1 MSTPHSHIFISHA
14 SADDAFVKQLREQ
27 LEANHLKVWVDSRN
41 LRGGDQLR
49 PEIEA
54 AIRVARHVLVVI
66 SPETINSDWVFAE
79 IKLAEQVA
87 KERADF
93 RIIPLML
100 PNITP
105 KALKRYFS
113 EEPAG
118 ERIELGVG
126 KLEEAMPRIL
136 AALGER
142 LPDEMNVAQAIQ
154 FKPLVEL
161 RLELS
166 EPTIQALDNH
176 TEQVSARAKL
186 IFDAG
191 NPVER
196 PIETTTF
203 KFTLPIPAKGLQ
215 GLEELSW
222 YLEHYHE
229 WAVGVF
235 RTRAEKLEELL
246 PQWGKALYQATLG
259 KEYCHEVL
267 QSWNQHKHA
276 DRRFSVQ
283 ISAEVME
290 GESLAAQEQARI
302 AASRLQ
308 AVPWELLHDDE
319 GYLAEGKYPI
329 RVRRRL
335 PNYKQHEALQLS
347 LPIRILLVTSRPEQK
362 GVSYLDHRA
371 SALPLVNAVENLGSL
386 VQLTLLSPATV
397 EALEQELQRA
407 SRANEPYH
415 VLHFDGH
422 GVYDA
427 HYGLGALCFEKAE
440 DAKQLEQRRMD
451 LVHADKLAAL
461 LRDYRIPLVVL
472 EACQSA
478 QSDKNPTD
486 SVAASLLQQ
495 GISSVVAMTHSV
507 LVVTAQQFVEPFY
520 QSLAQGERVASA
532 MLQGQSSLMRNTF
545 RFSQQS
551 VGDVHLK
558 DWFVPIL
565 YQEHYD
571 PALFQ
576 TLPSEMAQRVNTHRR
591 ALQFGFLP
599 ETPSHTFIGR
609 SRELLQVERLLEQQ
623 PYAVLRGQG
632 GIGKTTLAVELARW
646 LVRSGRVDRA
656 AFISVEDGYNRHVRA
671 VVDVLGK
678 QLVGDYYAVAE
689 YKDLKQALQPIQ
701 RELEN
706 QRVLIVV
713 DNVESLLADEANLAE
728 VLELLWGLLL
738 PLPPSPALPPKW
750 GKGAKM
756 LFTSREALPE
766 PFVVRPIT
774 LGALSVRDAKALVL
788 QVMNTEGLQLRH
800 DERGH
805 EPEQVRALVEAV
817 GCHARALVL
826 LARELARSGLS
837 ATTEH
842 TQQIMHDL
850 HQRFP
855 DQREL
860 SLFASV
866 ELSLQRLSPEMRE
879 RVQGLAVFEGGGIL
893 YTVSEVACAG
903 EVEPAKQL
911 LAELIE
917 VGLAEEQAYSYVR
930 FDPALAPYLKL
941 SLSEE
946 QWQSYQQRW
955 VEVMGELVDYLYQQR
970 FQDTQ
975 LAQQL
980 GLLELPNLM
989 RYLQQQVQAWQQE
1002 PVSGDLVL
1010 DKLGRVEQLLASL
1023 NQPQALQTVVQWRH
1037 SIAQTMTDWSHARF
1051 EHERMSIERLFQQG
1065 DLQQASHQAQQLLAQ
1080 CQQAGMHAYTDA
1092 DYDGAI
1098 AQFLLGRILEMG
1110 GESAQA
1116 LPYLQAAQQGFEALG
1131 ESGAGMASKCLTEQ
1145 GDCLLGLGQWD
1156 QATEAYEKSIM
1167 LDEELKDLRGVAVG
1181 KIQLATVRMQQ
1192 QRYEE
1197 ALAGYHEALDLFNQL
1212 NEPSSVAVAW
1222 HQIAMVYR
1230 RQQHYAPAEH
1240 AYKQSLAINS
1250 QQGNRAGEART
1261 LSELGNLYDDWER
1274 LEQALTWYQQAVELY
1289 VALRDLRSEGL
1300 ARNNLANTLIRLERY
1315 EEARIELQRAIECD
1329 KAFGHVAE
1337 PWKTWACLYN
1347 LETAC
1352 GNTQAAQ
1359 AARQQAI
1366 QSYLAYRREGGQ
1378 TNILSAQLAQ
1388 ATLQAIQAKQ
1398 TDVILQ
1404 ELHEREAQTQ
1414 QRYLKIFIPKL
1425 REIISGSRDKSLA
1438 EDEAL
1443 DYDDAVE
1450 LLLLLEQL
1458 ETLGL

>member
-27 LEANHLKVWVDSRN
+27 LEAQGLKVWVDSRN

-54 AIRVARHVLVVI
+54 AIRAARHVVVVI

-87 KERADF
+87 KGRADF

-100 PNITP
+100 PNIIP

-118 ERIELGVG
+118 EKIELGVG

-154 FKPLVEL
+154 LKPLVEL

-191 NPVER
+191 NRAER
-196 PIETTTF
+196 PIETKTF
-203 KFTLPIPAKGLQ
+203 KFTLPIPAKGLE

-235 RTRAEKLEELL
+235 RTRAETLEKLL

-259 KEYCHEVL
+259 KEYCHQVL
-267 QSWNQHKHA
+267 QAWNQHKDA

-290 GESLAAQEQARI
+290 GESLEAQERARI

-335 PNYKQHEALQLS
+335 PNYKQHEALQLN

-362 GVSYLDHRA
+362 GVSYIDHRA

-440 DAKQLEQRRMD
+440 DAKQLEQRRME

-520 QSLAQGERVASA
+520 QALAQGERVASA

-545 RFSQQS
+545 RFAQPS
-551 VGDVHLK
+551 VGDVHLQ

-591 ALQFGFLP
+591 ALQFGLLP
-599 ETPSHTFIGR
+599 ETPTHTFIGR

-671 VVDVLGK
+671 VVDVLGQ
-678 QLVGDYYAVAE
+678 QLVHKDYRVAE
-689 YKDLKQALQPIQ
+689 YKDLEQALQPIQ

-728 VLELLWGLLL
+728 VLELLRGLLL
-738 PLPPSPALPPKW
+738 SALPSPIS
-750 GKGAKM
+750 G
-756 LFTSREALPE
+756 
-766 PFVVRPIT
+766 
-774 LGALSVRDAKALVL
+774 
-788 QVMNTEGLQLRH
+788 EGLGMGVKAGAG
-800 DERGH
+800 EGIGGVRG
-805 EPEQVRALVEAV
+805 
-817 GCHARALVL
+817 
-826 LARELARSGLS
+826 
-837 ATTEH
+837 
-842 TQQIMHDL
+842 
-850 HQRFP
+850 
-855 DQREL
+855 
-860 SLFASV
+860 
-866 ELSLQRLSPEMRE
+866 
-879 RVQGLAVFEGGGIL
+879 
-893 YTVSEVACAG
+893 VSCAG
-903 EVEPAKQL
+903 
-911 LAELIE
+911 
-917 VGLAEEQAYSYVR
+917 VG
-930 FDPALAPYLKL
+930 
-941 SLSEE
+941 
-946 QWQSYQQRW
+946 
-955 VEVMGELVDYLYQQR
+955 
-970 FQDTQ
+970 
-975 LAQQL
+975 
-980 GLLELPNLM
+980 
-989 RYLQQQVQAWQQE
+989 
-1002 PVSGDLVL
+1002 
-1010 DKLGRVEQLLASL
+1010 
-1023 NQPQALQTVVQWRH
+1023 VV
-1037 SIAQTMTDWSHARF
+1037 
-1051 EHERMSIERLFQQG
+1051 
-1065 DLQQASHQAQQLLAQ
+1065 
-1080 CQQAGMHAYTDA
+1080 
-1092 DYDGAI
+1092 
-1098 AQFLLGRILEMG
+1098 
-1110 GESAQA
+1110 
-1116 LPYLQAAQQGFEALG
+1116 
-1131 ESGAGMASKCLTEQ
+1131 GAGVGTI
-1145 GDCLLGLGQWD
+1145 GL
-1156 QATEAYEKSIM
+1156 
-1167 LDEELKDLRGVAVG
+1167 
-1181 KIQLATVRMQQ
+1181 
-1192 QRYEE
+1192 
-1197 ALAGYHEALDLFNQL
+1197 
-1212 NEPSSVAVAW
+1212 
-1222 HQIAMVYR
+1222 
-1230 RQQHYAPAEH
+1230 
-1240 AYKQSLAINS
+1240 
-1250 QQGNRAGEART
+1250 
-1261 LSELGNLYDDWER
+1261 
-1274 LEQALTWYQQAVELY
+1274 
-1289 VALRDLRSEGL
+1289 
-1300 ARNNLANTLIRLERY
+1300 
-1315 EEARIELQRAIECD
+1315 ECD
-1329 KAFGHVAE
+1329 
-1337 PWKTWACLYN
+1337 
-1347 LETAC
+1347 
-1352 GNTQAAQ
+1352 
-1359 AARQQAI
+1359 
-1366 QSYLAYRREGGQ
+1366 
-1378 TNILSAQLAQ
+1378 
-1388 ATLQAIQAKQ
+1388 
-1398 TDVILQ
+1398 D
-1404 ELHEREAQTQ
+1404 
-1414 QRYLKIFIPKL
+1414 
-1425 REIISGSRDKSLA
+1425 
-1438 EDEAL
+1438 
-1443 DYDDAVE
+1443 
-1450 LLLLLEQL
+1450 
-1458 ETLGL
+1458 

>member
-27 LEANHLKVWVDSRN
+27 LEAHGLKVWVDSRN
-41 LRGGDQLR
+41 LRGGQKLN
-49 PEIEA
+49 PEIQDAIKTSSYCIAVLSTNTVNSPWVRKEIQWA
-54 AIRVARHVLVVI
+54 AQANI
-66 SPETINSDWVFAE
+66 SV
-79 IKLAEQVA
+79 
-87 KERADF
+87 
-93 RIIPLML
+93 IPLL
-100 PNITP
+100 LKGIQPS
-105 KALKRYFS
+105 ALGNWFD
-113 EEPAG
+113 EEPLAVAVD
-118 ERIELGVG
+118 LDVG

-154 FKPLVEL
+154 LKPLVEL
-161 RLELS
+161 CLELS
-166 EPTIQALDNH
+166 EPTIQVLDNH

-191 NPVER
+191 NPAER
-196 PIETTTF
+196 PIETKTF
-203 KFTLPIPAKGLQ
+203 KFILPIPAKGLE

-235 RTRAEKLEELL
+235 RTRVDTLEKLL

-259 KEYCHEVL
+259 KEYCHQVL
-267 QSWNQHKHA
+267 QAWNQHKDA
-276 DRRFSVQ
+276 ERRFSVQ

-290 GESLAAQEQARI
+290 GESLEAQEQARI

-335 PNYKQHEALQLS
+335 PNYKQHEALQLN

-362 GVSYLDHRA
+362 GVSYIDHRA

-440 DAKQLEQRRMD
+440 DAKQLEQRRME

-478 QSDKNPTD
+478 QSDKNPND

-507 LVVTAQQFVEPFY
+507 LVVTAQQFVETFY
-520 QSLAQGERVASA
+520 QALAQGERVASA

-545 RFSQQS
+545 RFAQPS
-551 VGDVHLK
+551 VGDVHLQ

-591 ALQFGFLP
+591 ALQFGLLP
-599 ETPSHTFIGR
+599 ETPTHTFIGR
-609 SRELLQVERLLEQQ
+609 SLDLLKLERLLNLQ

-656 AFISVEDGYNRHVRA
+656 AFISVEDGYNRHARA
-671 VVDVLGK
+671 VVDVLGQ
-678 QLVGDYYAVAE
+678 QLVHKDYRVAE
-689 YKDLKQALQPIQ
+689 YPDLKQALQPIQ

-728 VLELLWGLLL
+728 VLELLRGLL
-738 PLPPSPALPPKW
+738 PALPPSPALPPKW
-750 GKGAKM
+750 GQGARVGAQIM
-756 LFTSREALPE
+756 FTSREALPE
-766 PFVVRPIT
+766 PFAGRPIT

-788 QVMNTEGLQLRH
+788 SVMNTEGLQLRH
-800 DERGH
+800 DERGY
-805 EPEQVRALVEAV
+805 EPEQVKALVESV

-842 TQQIMHDL
+842 IQQIMHDL
-850 HQRFP
+850 HERFP
-855 DQREL
+855 DRREL

-879 RVQGLAVFEGGGIL
+879 RVQGLAVFEGGGNL

-946 QWQSYQQRW
+946 QRQSYQQRW
-955 VEVMGELVDYLYQQR
+955 VEVMGALVGYLYQQI
-970 FQDTQ
+970 FEDTQ
-975 LAQQL
+975 LAFQL
-980 GLLELPNLM
+980 TLLELPNLM

-1002 PVSGDLVL
+1002 QVSSDLVL
-1010 DKLGRVEQLLASL
+1010 AKLGSVETLLANL

-1037 SIAQTMTDWSHARF
+1037 SIAHTMTDWSHARF
-1051 EHERMSIERLFQQG
+1051 QHEHMSIERLFQQG
-1065 DLQQASHQAQQLLAQ
+1065 DLQQALHQAQQLLAQ
-1080 CQQAGMHAYTDA
+1080 CQQAGRQAYPDA

-1098 AQFLLGRILEMG
+1098 AQVLLGRILEMG
-1110 GESAQA
+1110 GESAHA

-1131 ESGAGMASKCLTEQ
+1131 EIGARMASVCLTEQ
-1145 GDCLLGLGQWD
+1145 GDCLRNLGQWD
-1156 QATEAYEKSIM
+1156 QAAEAYSSSIKNAEQLNYM
-1167 LDEELKDLRGVAVG
+1167 RQVVVG
-1181 KIQLATVRMQQ
+1181 KLQLATVRKEQ

-1197 ALAGYHEALDLFNQL
+1197 ALAGYHEALNLFKQL
-1212 NEPSSVAVAW
+1212 NEPSSVANVW

-1230 RQQHYAPAEH
+1230 EQQHYAQAEQ
-1240 AYKQSLAINS
+1240 AYKQSLAVNS
-1250 QQGNRAGEART
+1250 QQGNRVGEAST
-1261 LSELGNLYDDWER
+1261 LGELGNLYLQWGR
-1274 LEQALTWYQQAVELY
+1274 LEQALIWYQQAVDLH
-1289 VALRDLRSEGL
+1289 VALQNLSGEGL
-1300 ARNNLANTLIRLERY
+1300 ARSNLASTLIRLGRY
-1315 EEARIELQRAIECD
+1315 EKARTELQRAIECS
-1329 KAFGHVAE
+1329 KAFGHVAT
-1337 PWKTWACLYN
+1337 PWTTWDILYD
-1347 LETAC
+1347 LEIAC
-1352 GNTQAAQ
+1352 GNLQAAQ
-1359 AARQQAI
+1359 TARQQAI
-1366 QSYLAYRREGGQ
+1366 QAYLAYRRDGGQ
-1378 TNILSAQLAQ
+1378 TNNPLVPAVLEAIQSKQEEIW
-1388 ATLQAIQAKQ
+1388 LQALEVIGVGSDHKSQLLLAKLE
-1398 TDVILQ
+1398 TIL
-1404 ELHEREAQTQ
+1404 
-1414 QRYLKIFIPKL
+1414 K
-1425 REIISGSRDKSLA
+1425 GSRAKSLA
-1438 EDEAL
+1438 EDDIL
-1443 DYDDAVE
+1443 RYDHAVE

-1458 ETLGL
+1458 EALGL

>member
-27 LEANHLKVWVDSRN
+27 LEAQGLKIWVDSRN
-41 LRGGDQLR
+41 LRGGQKLN
-49 PEIEA
+49 PEIQDAIKTSSYCIAVLSTNTVNSPWVRKEIQWA
-54 AIRVARHVLVVI
+54 AQANI
-66 SPETINSDWVFAE
+66 SV
-79 IKLAEQVA
+79 
-87 KERADF
+87 
-93 RIIPLML
+93 IPLL
-100 PNITP
+100 LKGIQPS
-105 KALKRYFS
+105 ALGNWFD
-113 EEPAG
+113 EEPLAVVVD
-118 ERIELGVG
+118 LGVG

-154 FKPLVEL
+154 LKPLVEL

-176 TEQVSARAKL
+176 TEQISAKAKL

-191 NPVER
+191 NPAER
-196 PIETTTF
+196 PIETKTF
-203 KFTLPIPAKGLQ
+203 KFTLPIPAKGLE

-235 RTRAEKLEELL
+235 RTRAETLEKLL

-259 KEYCHEVL
+259 KEYCHQVL
-267 QSWNQHKHA
+267 QAWNQHKDA

-290 GESLAAQEQARI
+290 GESLEAQEQARI

-335 PNYKQHEALQLS
+335 PNYKQHEALQLN

-362 GVSYLDHRA
+362 GVGYIDHRA

-386 VQLTLLSPATV
+386 AQLTLLSPATV

-407 SRANEPYH
+407 SRASEPYH

-520 QSLAQGERVASA
+520 QALAQGERVASA

-545 RFSQQS
+545 RFAQPS

-591 ALQFGFLP
+591 ALQFGLLP
-599 ETPSHTFIGR
+599 KTPSHTFIGR

-671 VVDVLGK
+671 VVDVLGQ
-678 QLVGDYYAVAE
+678 QLVHKDYRVAE
-689 YKDLKQALQPIQ
+689 YPDLKQALQPIQ

-713 DNVESLLADEANLAE
+713 DNVESLLADEVNLAE
-728 VLELLWGLLL
+728 VLELLRGLLFSAL
-738 PLPPSPALPPKW
+738 PSPISGEGLGMGVKA
-750 GKGAKM
+750 GAKL
-756 LFTSREALPE
+756 LFTSRETLPE
-766 PFVVRPIT
+766 PFAGRPIT

-788 QVMNTEGLQLRH
+788 SVMNTEGLQLRH
-800 DERGH
+800 DERGY
-805 EPEQVRALVEAV
+805 EPEQVKALVESV

-826 LARELARSGLS
+826 LARALAKSGLS

-842 TQQIMHDL
+842 IQQIMHDL

-855 DQREL
+855 DRREL

-879 RVQGLAVFEGGGIL
+879 RVKGLAVFEGGCSLMESPHVLGIK
-893 YTVSEVACAG
+893 
-903 EVEPAKQL
+903 VEQAEQL
-911 LAELIE
+911 FTELIE
-917 VGLAEEQAYSYVR
+917 VGLAEEQAYGYVR

-946 QWQSYQQRW
+946 QWQRYRQRW
-955 VEVMGELVDYLYQQR
+955 VEVMGQLVSFLSQQQ
-970 FQDTQ
+970 FQNTQ
-975 LAQQL
+975 LAAQL
-980 GLLELPNLM
+980 TLLELPNLM
-989 RYLQQQVQAWQQE
+989 RYLQQQVQICLLRQ
-1002 PVSGDLVL
+1002 VSGDLIL
-1010 DKLGRVEQLLASL
+1010 NKLIRVEHLLANL
-1023 NQPQALQTVVQWRH
+1023 NQPQALQTVAQWRH

-1051 EHERMSIERLFQQG
+1051 QHERMNIERLLQQD
-1065 DLQQASHQAQQLLAQ
+1065 DLQQALNQAQQLLAQ
-1080 CQQAGMHAYTDA
+1080 CQQAGMQVYRGA
-1092 DYDGAI
+1092 DYDWAI
-1098 AQFLLGRILEMG
+1098 AQVLLGRILKTRG
-1110 GESAQA
+1110 ASAQA
-1116 LPYLQAAQQGFEALG
+1116 LPYLKAAQQGFEALG
-1131 ESGAGMASKCLTEQ
+1131 ESGAGMASVCLTEQ
-1145 GDCLLGLGQWD
+1145 GNCLLDLGQWN
-1156 QATEAYEKSIM
+1156 QAAEAYEKAIQ
-1167 LDEELKDLRGVAVG
+1167 LDEQREAMRDVAVG
-1181 KIQLATVRMQQ
+1181 KCQLATVRMQQ

-1197 ALAGYHEALDLFNQL
+1197 ALAGYHEALNLFDQL
-1212 NEPSSVAVAW
+1212 NEPSSVATAW
-1222 HQIAMVYR
+1222 HQIAMVYKW
-1230 RQQHYAPAEH
+1230 QQHYAQAEQ
-1240 AYKQSLAINS
+1240 AYKQSLAIKS
-1250 QQGNRAGEART
+1250 QQGNRAGEAST
-1261 LSELGNLYDDWER
+1261 LGELGNLYLQWGR
-1274 LEQALTWYQQAVELY
+1274 LEQALTWYQQAVDLY
-1289 VALRDLRSEGL
+1289 VALQDLSDEGL
-1300 ARNNLANTLIRLERY
+1300 ARSNLASTLIRLERY
-1315 EEARIELQRAIECD
+1315 ETARIELQRAIECK

-1337 PWKTWACLYN
+1337 PWKTWDILYD
-1347 LETAC
+1347 LEIAC
-1352 GNTQAAQ
+1352 GNPQAAQ

-1366 QSYLAYRREGGQ
+1366 QTYLAYRRDGGQ
-1378 TNILSAQLAQ
+1378 TNTIPAQLAQ

-1404 ELHEREAQTQ
+1404 ELHEREAETQ